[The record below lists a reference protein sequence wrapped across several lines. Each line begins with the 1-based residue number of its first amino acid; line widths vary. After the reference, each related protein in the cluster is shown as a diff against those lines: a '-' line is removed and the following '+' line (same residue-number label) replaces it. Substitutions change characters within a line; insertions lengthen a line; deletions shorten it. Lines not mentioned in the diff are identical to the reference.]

1 VAFYGIYGPKG
12 LPKDVVTK
20 VHDAVK
26 KTLDDPKVKA
36 RIEETGSTIIANTP
50 EQFAQQIKAEY
61 EIYKSVAET
70 QKLKPE

>member
-1 VAFYGIYGPKG
+1 
-12 LPKDVVTK
+12 LPKEVVSK

-26 KTLDDPKVKA
+26 KTLEDPQVKA

-61 EIYKSVAET
+61 AAYKKVAET